1 MCSPVTRRGHG
12 SGSSLSPPALNLQSP
27 VPRAG
32 GAGLPEAKTSLSFRR
47 DPNDPRDPKVPQW
60 PPYTAG
66 AQQYVSLN
74 LRPLEVRR
82 GLRAQACAFWNRFL
96 PKLLSATG
104 MQGPAGRGWV
114 EEGKKG
120 ARRERGEWEPAG
132 RNPSLLPPP
141 ASKAPS
147 TCSGPAHGEAAPR
160 PRPGLP
166 LPLLLLLFLHLS
178 RLLRL

>member
-1 MCSPVTRRGHG
+1 M
-12 SGSSLSPPALNLQSP
+12 L
-27 VPRAG
+27 
-32 GAGLPEAKTSLSFRR
+32 EAKPSLSFRR

-104 MQGPAGRGWV
+104 RQGPAGRGQRAGRA
-114 EEGKKG
+114 EGRKG
-120 ARRERGEWEPAG
+120 AQTERGVGAG
-132 RNPSLLPPP
+132 RV
-141 ASKAPS
+141 
-147 TCSGPAHGEAAPR
+147 
-160 PRPGLP
+160 
-166 LPLLLLLFLHLS
+166 
-178 RLLRL
+178 

>member
-1 MCSPVTRRGHG
+1 M
-12 SGSSLSPPALNLQSP
+12 
-27 VPRAG
+27 
-32 GAGLPEAKTSLSFRR
+32 PEAEPSLSFRR
-47 DPNDPRDPKVPQW
+47 DPNDPWDSKAPQW

-104 MQGPAGRGWV
+104 TQKPAGRAGRRN
-114 EEGKKG
+114 GKG
-120 ARRERGEWEPAG
+120 ARRERGVREPAG
-132 RNPSLLPPP
+132 YNPSLLPP
-141 ASKAPS
+141 ASEAPC
-147 TCSGPAHGEAAPR
+147 TCTGPAHGEAAPR

-166 LPLLLLLFLHLS
+166 LSLLLLFLS
-178 RLLRL
+178 RFLRL